1 VATAAGSGAIAAGTQ
16 IVLGRDAGAD
26 ALADVEEGD
35 EVNLGYAANHEP
47 EEVDVAIS
55 GNVVLVED
63 GEVICD
69 IPLPLAGGMS
79 NCDMEGLMKQ
89 ETELRN
95 QLFARGYGFND
106 PIYTLLFL
114 SSTHL
119 PYIRITPRG
128 IYDVMNKTVLFP
140 SIMR

>member
-1 VATAAGSGAIAAGTQ
+1 MKAFQHMKAIG
-16 IVLGRDAGAD
+16 GGM
-26 ALADVEEGD
+26 
-35 EVNLGYAANHEP
+35 
-47 EEVDVAIS
+47 
-55 GNVVLVED
+55 VLVED
-63 GEVICD
+63 EQVVCD
-69 IPLPLAGGMS
+69 IPLPIGGGMS
-79 NCDMEGLMKQ
+79 KEPLEELIQQ
-89 ETELRN
+89 ETALRN
-95 QLFARGYGFND
+95 HLFARGYGFND